1 MSPCTSSNLPESGVG
16 HTIRIPIWSCSGWG
30 LPCHWCYHQ
39 RGALLPHHFTLTC
52 EGGIFSVAL
61 AVGLR
66 RPDVIWHPALRSPD
80 FPPTAESTGVVPVPA
95 VLNRPRPSS
104 VGSDYPADSR
114 PIVKWKITNKTSVIS
129 AGSMGHGRTGI
140 THSFPAQ
147 ALAGTVLCGCPPVF
161 QKRWIQPVS
170 HSVNFPG
177 VFSANGPSPAACHP
191 LVDPHHGS

>member
-80 FPPTAESTGVVPVPA
+80 FPPPAESTGVAPDTA

-129 AGSMGHGRTGI
+129 GGI
-140 THSFPAQ
+140 RGTWQDRDHSCFSSSSASRYSSLRLPPRISVAMVTACFTLNEFPRSI
-147 ALAGTVLCGCPPVF
+147 F
-161 QKRWIQPVS
+161 SKRSCACCVS
-170 HSVNFPG
+170 SSG
-177 VFSANGPSPAACHP
+177 
-191 LVDPHHGS
+191 

>member
-80 FPPTAESTGVVPVPA
+80 FPPPAESTGVAPDTA

-129 AGSMGHGRTGI
+129 AGSMGHGRTWQDWY
-140 THSFPAQ
+140 HSFFSSSSASRYSS
-147 ALAGTVLCGCPPVF
+147 LRLPPSISEAMDTASF
-161 QKRWIQPVS
+161 TLSEFPRSIFSKRTFSCRVS
-170 HSVNFPG
+170 SSG
-177 VFSANGPSPAACHP
+177 
-191 LVDPHHGS
+191 